1 MSGFLQVLSSEPLD
15 SLEQFC
21 NQSLDVRSVDNA
33 GIQQKMAEESYL
45 PVDVASIIIKLIE
58 IRKNT
63 FLNAAVR
70 TEDDYVDWEDP
81 DMEHPTQ
88 FYPNWKIW
96 RYPKKYVVRNVS
108 DCESVKNPLTN
119 TQTFLTV
126 CFLLGVLALS
136 ISHTGTSLCCVRSPH
151 IICSGC

>member
-1 MSGFLQVLSSEPLD
+1 MKMSMMVNQHITGIEGQVRNPHLLITFWRTSQLIITTGNMGTTA
-15 SLEQFC
+15 LE
-21 NQSLDVRSVDNA
+21 L
-33 GIQQKMAEESYL
+33 AEEMPALWPNLIDILNVENSKYL

-58 IRKNT
+58 IRRNT

-70 TEDDYVDWEDP
+70 SEDDYVDWEDP

-108 DCESVKNPLTN
+108 DW
-119 TQTFLTV
+119 
-126 CFLLGVLALS
+126 
-136 ISHTGTSLCCVRSPH
+136 
-151 IICSGC
+151 